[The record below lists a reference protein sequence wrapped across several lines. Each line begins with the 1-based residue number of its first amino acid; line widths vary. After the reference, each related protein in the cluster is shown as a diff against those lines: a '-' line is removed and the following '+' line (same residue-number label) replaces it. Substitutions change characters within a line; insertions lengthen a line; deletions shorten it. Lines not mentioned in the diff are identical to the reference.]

1 MPAALSDGSGDVGMS
16 LLFQHWQQRWR
27 LPELRLLLLALVVSV
42 TVVTAVGF
50 FASRVENAMQA
61 QARQL
66 LGGDL
71 VLTAARPLDKAYV
84 QRAQALGLETAET
97 VSFPSMAS
105 IGEKLQL
112 TQLKAVSSAYPLRGE
127 LKTAAAPDAA
137 EVLSTGSVPATGEIW
152 AEARLFA
159 ELGVQPGASVTLGR
173 STFTL
178 TRVLTQEPDRSSNL
192 FQLAPV
198 VLMNLA
204 DLPAT
209 QLLSPAS
216 RARFNQLFAGE
227 LKLIKQLQQE
237 LEPQLKPTERVR
249 TLDEDLASV
258 QQTLQRSGRFLGL
271 AALLSVVLAGAAVV
285 LTAASLMRRELPAVA
300 VLKAMGMSRR
310 QVLVDYAFSLLLT
323 ALLAA
328 AIGVVLGLL
337 LQFGLAEWL
346 SRFVGQELPAPS
358 ALPALS
364 GLLTAVVLLLGF
376 ALPPLLR
383 LVNTSPMQILQGALQ
398 GAQQSTWL
406 VVVCLVVA
414 VFGLLWLQARDVLLA
429 GLLLLGLCIG
439 IGLFTVL
446 AAAGLRLVQMAG
458 KRAGWGWLPAL
469 GRSKRAV
476 LLVVVFATGLFA
488 LLLLTTVRTDLLDRW
503 EQTLPADA
511 PDHFLIN
518 IQPAEAKPLQRFL
531 NERGVK
537 TNLYPMIRGRLVEI
551 NGKPVKAEDY
561 QEQRAQRLLERE
573 FNLSSF
579 ATFPASNAL
588 LEGQWF
594 DGKQGGLSIEQGIG
608 ETLKFG
614 MGDKLTFD
622 IAGQRLSDTVTS
634 VREVRWD
641 SMQPNFFVIAAPG
654 SMEALPQTLI
664 TSIHLG
670 EQKPL
675 VTALIRQFPS
685 VTAIDVGAIV
695 NEVRSLVGQVS
706 LAVQGIFVFTLIAGV
721 VVLVAAL
728 QSQKAE
734 RRRELAILKSLGA
747 GRALLQRRIW
757 VEFLLLGA
765 LAGAL
770 AGLLALTAGN
780 VLAYYLFDLDM
791 RLNPLPLLIG
801 TVLGSL
807 LVGVA
812 GYWNLRGLLAVLPL
826 SLLKT

>member
-1 MPAALSDGSGDVGMS
+1 MS
-16 LLFQHWQQRWR
+16 LLFRHWQQRWR
-27 LPELRLLLLALVVSV
+27 MPELRLLLLALIVSV
-42 TVVTAVGF
+42 TVVTSVGF
-50 FASRVENAMQA
+50 FSSRVENAMQA

-71 VLTAARPLDKAYV
+71 VLTSARPLDKAYV
-84 QRAQALGLETAET
+84 QRAQALGLETAQT

-105 IGEKLQL
+105 ISDKLQL
-112 TQLKAVSSAYPLRGE
+112 TQLKAVSSAYPLRGD
-127 LKTAAAPDAA
+127 LKTAAAPDAV
-137 EVLSTGSVPATGEIW
+137 EVLSTGQIPARGEIW

-159 ELGVQPGASVTLGR
+159 ELEVQAGARVTLGR
-173 STFTL
+173 STFKL

-198 VLMNLA
+198 VLMNMD

-209 QLLSPAS
+209 ELLSPAS
-216 RARFNQLFAGE
+216 RARFNQLFAGQV
-227 LKLIKQLQQE
+227 KLIKQLQQE
-237 LEPQLKPTERVR
+237 LEPQLKSTERVR
-249 TLDEDLASV
+249 TLDEDLSSV

-285 LTAASLMRRELPAVA
+285 LTSASLMRRELPAVA

-310 QVLVDYAFSLLLT
+310 QVLLDHAFSLLLT

-328 AIGVVLGLL
+328 AIGVALGLV
-337 LQFGLAEWL
+337 LQLGLAEWL
-346 SRFVGQELPAPS
+346 SRFVGKDLPAPS
-358 ALPALS
+358 MMPALN

-398 GAQQSTWL
+398 RPQQSLWL
-406 VVVCLVVA
+406 VVGCVVLA
-414 VFGLLWLQARDVLLA
+414 VFGLLWLQARDVKLA
-429 GLLLLGLCIG
+429 GLLLVGLVVG
-439 IGLFTVL
+439 IGLFWVL
-446 AAAGLRLVQMAG
+446 AGAALRLAQHLG
-458 KRAGWGWLPAL
+458 KRVGGGWLPAL
-469 GRSKRAV
+469 GRSQRAV

-503 EQTLPADA
+503 QETLPADA

-518 IQPAEAKPLQRFL
+518 IQPAEAAPLQGFFS
-531 NERGVK
+531 EHGVK
-537 TNLYPMIRGRLVEI
+537 ATLYPMIRGRLVAI
-551 NGKPVKAEDY
+551 NDKPVKPEDY
-561 QEQRAQRLLERE
+561 EEQRAQRLLERE

-579 ATFPASNAL
+579 TTFPASNAL

-594 DGKQGGLSIEQGIG
+594 DGKQSGLSIEQGIG
-608 ETLKFG
+608 ETLQFG

-654 SMEALPQTLI
+654 SVTTMPQTLI

-670 EQKPL
+670 DKKPL

-695 NEVRSLVGQVS
+695 NEVRSLVEQVS

-721 VVLVAAL
+721 VVLIAAL

-747 GRALLQRRIW
+747 GQALLQRRIW
-757 VEFLLLGA
+757 GEFLLLGA

-791 RLNPLPLLIG
+791 HLNLLPLLMG
-801 TVLGSL
+801 TLLGSM

-812 GYWNLRGLLAVLPL
+812 GYWNLRGLLQVLPL
-826 SLLKT
+826 SLLKA

>member
-1 MPAALSDGSGDVGMS
+1 MK

-27 LPELRLLLLALVVSV
+27 MPELRLLLLALVVSV
-42 TVVTAVGF
+42 TVVTSVGF
-50 FASRVENAMQA
+50 FTSRVENAMQA

-71 VLTAARPLDKAYV
+71 VLTSARPLDKAYV
-84 QRAQALGLETAET
+84 QQAQALGLETAET

-112 TQLKAVSSAYPLRGE
+112 TQLKAVSNAYPLRGD
-127 LKTAAAPDAA
+127 LKTADAPDAV
-137 EVLSTGSVPATGEIW
+137 EVLSTGRVPAKGEIW

-159 ELGVQPGASVTLGR
+159 ELGVQSGATVKLGR

-198 VLMNLA
+198 VLMNLD

-216 RARFNQLFAGE
+216 RARFNQLFAGD
-227 LKLIKQLQQE
+227 LKLIKQLQQA

-285 LTAASLMRRELPAVA
+285 LTSASLMRRELPAVA

-310 QVLVDYAFSLLLT
+310 QVLVDHAFSLLLT

-328 AIGVVLGLL
+328 AIGVTLGLL

-346 SRFVGQELPAPS
+346 SRFVGKELPAPS
-358 ALPALS
+358 AMPALS

-398 GAQQSTWL
+398 GTQQSTWL
-406 VVVCLVVA
+406 VVVCLVLA

-429 GLLLLGLCIG
+429 GLLLVGLIVG
-439 IGLFTVL
+439 IGLFAAL
-446 AAAGLRLVQMAG
+446 AGAGLRLVQQAG

-518 IQPAEAKPLQRFL
+518 IQPAEAAPLQRFL

-537 TNLYPMIRGRLVEI
+537 TALYPMIRGRLVEI
-551 NGKPVKAEDY
+551 NGKPVKPDDY
-561 QEQRAQRLLERE
+561 PEQRAQRLLERE

-641 SMQPNFFVIAAPG
+641 SMQPNFFVVAAPG
-654 SMEALPQTLI
+654 TVDALPQTLI

-675 VTALIRQFPS
+675 VTALIREFPS
-685 VTAIDVGAIV
+685 VTAIDIGAVVG
-695 NEVRSLVGQVS
+695 EVRSLVEQVS

-757 VEFLLLGA
+757 SEFLLLGA

-780 VLAYYLFDLDM
+780 VLAYYLFDLDL
-791 RLNPLPLLIG
+791 RFNLLPLLIG

-812 GYWNLRGLLAVLPL
+812 GYWNLRSLLNVLPL
-826 SLLKT
+826 SLLKA

>member
-1 MPAALSDGSGDVGMS
+1 MS

-285 LTAASLMRRELPAVA
+285 LTSASLMRRELPAVA

-358 ALPALS
+358 AMPALS

-376 ALPPLLR
+376 ALPPLLH

-398 GAQQSTWL
+398 RAQQSTWL
-406 VVVCLVVA
+406 VVVCLVLA
-414 VFGLLWLQARDVLLA
+414 VFGLLWLQAQDVLLA

-518 IQPAEAKPLQRFL
+518 IQPAEAEPLQRFL

-654 SMEALPQTLI
+654 SVEALPQTLI

-721 VVLVAAL
+721 VVLIAAL

-757 VEFLLLGA
+757 GEFLLLGA

-791 RLNPLPLLIG
+791 RLNLLPLLIG

>member
-1 MPAALSDGSGDVGMS
+1 MR

-42 TVVTAVGF
+42 TVVTSVGF
-50 FASRVENAMQA
+50 FTSRVENAMQA

-71 VLTAARPLDKAYV
+71 VLTSARPLDKAYV
-84 QRAQALGLETAET
+84 QQAQALGLETAET

-105 IGEKLQL
+105 IGEKLEL
-112 TQLKAVSSAYPLRGE
+112 TQLKAVSSTYPLRGD
-127 LKTAAAPDAA
+127 LKTAAAPDAT
-137 EVLSTGSVPATGEIW
+137 EELSTGQVPAKGEIW

-159 ELGVQPGASVTLGR
+159 ELDVQPGATVTLGR

-198 VLMNLA
+198 VLMNLE

-216 RARFNQLFAGE
+216 RARFNQLFAGD
-227 LKLIKQLQQE
+227 LKRIKQLQQA

-249 TLDEDLASV
+249 TLDEDLATV

-285 LTAASLMRRELPAVA
+285 LTSASLMRRELPAVA

-310 QVLVDYAFSLLLT
+310 YVLVDYAFSLLLT

-328 AIGVVLGLL
+328 AIGVALGLL

-346 SRFVGQELPAPS
+346 SQFVGKALPAPS
-358 ALPALS
+358 AMPALS

-406 VVVCLVVA
+406 VVVCLVLA

-429 GLLLLGLCIG
+429 GLLLVGLTVG
-439 IGLFTVL
+439 VGLFTAL
-446 AAAGLRLVQMAG
+446 AGAGLRLMQQVG

-518 IQPAEAKPLQRFL
+518 IQPAEAEPLQRFL

-537 TNLYPMIRGRLVEI
+537 ADLYPMIRGRLVEI
-551 NGKPVKAEDY
+551 NGKPVKPEDY
-561 QEQRAQRLLERE
+561 EEQRAQRLLERE

-579 ATFPASNAL
+579 AAFPASNAL
-588 LEGQWF
+588 LAGQWF

-608 ETLKFG
+608 ETLNFG

-641 SMQPNFFVIAAPG
+641 SMQPNFFVVAAPG
-654 SMEALPQTLI
+654 TVDDFPQTLI

-670 EQKPL
+670 AQKPL
-675 VTALIRQFPS
+675 LTALIRAFPS
-685 VTAIDVGAIV
+685 VTAIDIGALV
-695 NEVRSLVGQVS
+695 SEVRSLVNQVS

-728 QSQKAE
+728 QSQQAE

-757 VEFLLLGA
+757 GEFLALGA

-770 AGLLALTAGN
+770 AGVLALTVGN
-780 VLAYYLFDLDM
+780 VLAYYLFDLEM
-791 RLNPLPLLIG
+791 RLNWLPLLI
-801 TVLGSL
+801 TAVLGSL

-812 GYWNLRGLLAVLPL
+812 GYWNLRRLLAVLPL

>member
-1 MPAALSDGSGDVGMS
+1 MK

-27 LPELRLLLLALVVSV
+27 MPELRLLLLALVVSV
-42 TVVTAVGF
+42 TVVTSVGF
-50 FASRVENAMQA
+50 FTSRVENAMQA

-71 VLTAARPLDKAYV
+71 VLTSARPLDKAYV
-84 QRAQALGLETAET
+84 QQAQALGLETAET

-112 TQLKAVSSAYPLRGE
+112 TQLKAVSSAYPLRGD
-127 LKTAAAPDAA
+127 LKTADAPDAV
-137 EVLSTGSVPATGEIW
+137 EVLSTGRVPAKGEIW

-159 ELGVQPGASVTLGR
+159 ELGVQSGATVTLGR

-198 VLMNLA
+198 VLMNLD

-216 RARFNQLFAGE
+216 RARFNQLFAGD
-227 LKLIKQLQQE
+227 LKLIKQLQQA

-285 LTAASLMRRELPAVA
+285 LTSASLMRRELPAVA

-310 QVLVDYAFSLLLT
+310 QVLVDHAFSLLLT

-328 AIGVVLGLL
+328 AIGVTLGLL

-346 SRFVGQELPAPS
+346 SRFVGKELPAPS
-358 ALPALS
+358 AMPALS

-398 GAQQSTWL
+398 GTQQSTWL
-406 VVVCLVVA
+406 VVVCLVLA

-429 GLLLLGLCIG
+429 GLLLVGLIVG
-439 IGLFTVL
+439 IGLFAAL
-446 AAAGLRLVQMAG
+446 AGAGLRLVQQAG

-518 IQPAEAKPLQRFL
+518 IQPAEAAPLQRFL

-537 TNLYPMIRGRLVEI
+537 TALYPMIRGRLVEI
-551 NGKPVKAEDY
+551 NGKPVKPDDY
-561 QEQRAQRLLERE
+561 PEQRAQRLLERE

-641 SMQPNFFVIAAPG
+641 SMQPNFFVVAAPG
-654 SMEALPQTLI
+654 TVDALPQTLI

-675 VTALIRQFPS
+675 VTALIREFPS
-685 VTAIDVGAIV
+685 VTAIDVGAV
-695 NEVRSLVGQVS
+695 VSEVRSLVEQVS

-721 VVLVAAL
+721 VVLIAAL

-757 VEFLLLGA
+757 SEFLLLGA

-780 VLAYYLFDLDM
+780 VLAYYLFDLDL
-791 RLNPLPLLIG
+791 RLNLLPLIIG

-812 GYWNLRGLLAVLPL
+812 GYWNLRSLLNVLPL
-826 SLLKT
+826 SLLKA

>member
-1 MPAALSDGSGDVGMS
+1 MK
-16 LLFQHWQQRWR
+16 LLFRHWQQRWR
-27 LPELRLLLLALVVSV
+27 MPELRLLLLALIVSV

-50 FASRVENAMQA
+50 FTSRVENAMQA

-71 VLTAARPLDKAYV
+71 VLTSARPLDAAYL
-84 QRAQALGLETAET
+84 QDAKALGLESAAT

-105 IGEKLQL
+105 TGDKLQL
-112 TQLKAVSSAYPLRGE
+112 TQLKAVSSGYPLRGE
-127 LKTAAAPDAA
+127 LKTADAPDAA
-137 EVLSTGSVPATGEIW
+137 EVLSTGKLPARGEIW

-159 ELGVQPGASVTLGR
+159 ELGVQPGAAVTLGR
-173 STFTL
+173 SSFKL

-198 VLMNLA
+198 VLMNLD

-209 QLLSPAS
+209 ELLSPAS
-216 RARFNQLFAGE
+216 RARFNQLFAGNARV
-227 LKLIKQLQQE
+227 IQQFQQA
-237 LEPQLKPTERVR
+237 LEPKLKPTERIR
-249 TLDEDLASV
+249 TLEEDLSSV

-285 LTAASLMRRELPAVA
+285 LTSSSLMRRELPAVA

-310 QVLVDYAFSLLLT
+310 QVLLDHTFSLLLT
-323 ALLAA
+323 AMLAA
-328 AIGVVLGLL
+328 LLGVALGLV
-337 LQFGLAEWL
+337 LQFALAEWL
-346 SRFVGQELPAPS
+346 SRFVGKDLPAPS
-358 ALPALS
+358 MMPVLS
-364 GLLTAVVLLLGF
+364 GFLTAVILLLGF
-376 ALPPLLR
+376 ALPQLLR

-398 GAQQSTWL
+398 RPRQSVWV
-406 VVVCLVVA
+406 VVVCLLLA
-414 VFGLLWLQARDVLLA
+414 VFGLLWLQSRDLQLA
-429 GLLLLGLCIG
+429 SLLLLGLVAG
-439 IGLFTVL
+439 IGLFWLL
-446 AAAGLRLVQMAG
+446 AGVSLRLVQTLG
-458 KRAGWGWLPAL
+458 KRVGQGWIPSL
-469 GRSKRAV
+469 GRSRRAV

-488 LLLLTTVRTDLLDRW
+488 LLLLTSVRTDLLNRW
-503 EQTLPADA
+503 QETLPADA

-518 IQPAEAKPLQRFL
+518 IQPAETEPLQRFFSGHAV
-531 NERGVK
+531 NMH
-537 TNLYPMIRGRLVEI
+537 LYPMIRGRLVEI
-551 NGKPVKAEDY
+551 NDKPVTPEDY
-561 QEQRAQRLLERE
+561 TDQRAQRLLERE

-579 ATFPASNAL
+579 AEFPASNAL
-588 LEGQWF
+588 LEGKWF
-594 DGKQGGLSIEQGIG
+594 DGARQGLSIEQGIG

-654 SMEALPQTLI
+654 SVDNMPQTFI

-670 EQKPL
+670 EKKSL
-675 VTALIRQFPS
+675 VTDMIRQFPS

-695 NEVRSLVGQVS
+695 AQVRSLVEQAS

-721 VVLVAAL
+721 VVLIAAL

-734 RRRELAILKSLGA
+734 RRREIAILKSLGA
-747 GRALLQRRIW
+747 GRAELRRRIW
-757 VEFLLLGA
+757 GEFLLLGA
-765 LAGAL
+765 LAGVL

-780 VLAYYLFDLDM
+780 LFGYYLFDLDM
-791 RLNPLPLLIG
+791 HLNLLPLLIG
-801 TVLGSL
+801 SVVGSV

-812 GYWNLRGLLAVLPL
+812 GYWNLRGLLEVLPM
-826 SLLKT
+826 SLLKS

>member
-1 MPAALSDGSGDVGMS
+1 MK

-27 LPELRLLLLALVVSV
+27 MPELRLLLLALVVSV
-42 TVVTAVGF
+42 TVVTSVGF

-84 QRAQALGLETAET
+84 QQAQALGLETAET

-112 TQLKAVSSAYPLRGE
+112 TQLKAVSSAYPLRGD

-137 EVLSTGSVPATGEIW
+137 EVLSTGSVPAKGEIW

-159 ELGVQPGASVTLGR
+159 ELGVQPGATVTLGR

-178 TRVLTQEPDRSSNL
+178 TRVVTQEPDRSSNL

-198 VLMNLA
+198 VLMNLE

-227 LKLIKQLQQE
+227 LKLIKQLQQD

-285 LTAASLMRRELPAVA
+285 LTSASLMRRELPAVA

-328 AIGVVLGLL
+328 AIGVTLGLL

-346 SRFVGQELPAPS
+346 SRFVGKELPAPS
-358 ALPALS
+358 AMPALS

-398 GAQQSTWL
+398 GTQQSTWL
-406 VVVCLVVA
+406 VVVCLVSA

-429 GLLLLGLCIG
+429 GLLLVGLIVG
-439 IGLFTVL
+439 IGLFAAL
-446 AAAGLRLVQMAG
+446 AGAGLRLVQNVG

-518 IQPAEAKPLQRFL
+518 IQPAEAEPLQRFL

-588 LEGQWF
+588 LEGEWF
-594 DGKQGGLSIEQGIG
+594 DGKRGGLSIEQGIG
-608 ETLKFG
+608 ETLSFG

-654 SMEALPQTLI
+654 SVDTLPQTLI
-664 TSIHLG
+664 TSVHLG

-757 VEFLLLGA
+757 GEFLLLGA

-780 VLAYYLFDLDM
+780 VLAYSLFDLDM
-791 RLNPLPLLIG
+791 RLNLLPLLIG